1 LRVRTVIIWAI
12 HPDVDPATR
21 AFARTQASKGRCHA
35 LATVSAAELLSSN
48 PISEDAR
55 AESSLLSC
63 ELAAGHDSDHLALL
77 ATAHGGDQWWWLRWD
92 GQPSRVTEVI
102 QIDPC
107 DAELTQGRYAD
118 ECFLPDGHPGPH
130 DFELPQPD

>member
-1 LRVRTVIIWAI
+1 MITWAI
-12 HPDVDPATR
+12 HPGVDPATS
-21 AFARTQASKGRCHA
+21 AFARTQASMGRCHS
-35 LATVSAAELLSSN
+35 LATVSAAGLLSSI
-48 PISEDAR
+48 PISADAR

-92 GQPSRVTEVI
+92 GQPDKATEVI

>member
-1 LRVRTVIIWAI
+1 M
-12 HPDVDPATR
+12 DPATS

-35 LATVSAAELLSSN
+35 LATDSAAELLSSN

-77 ATAHGGDQWWWLRWD
+77 ATAHGDDQWWWLRWD
-92 GQPSRVTEVI
+92 EQLHEVI

-118 ECFLPDGHPGPH
+118 ECFLPEGHPGPH